1 MTLALDDDVMV
12 GGNKRKEKS
21 HNFSREIIWKMCMLF
36 FPSEPTTATLP
47 HDFSSA
53 LLRAEHSST
62 LRKLLKME
70 EKNEMSWHKRSIR
83 RLSSALHLQF
93 QFLAAFAVFCAFRSS
108 ASVGDGF
115 SLVVYFFLC
124 SLLLLQ
130 HRTHGENAC
139 CMSERGEDKSGFTN
153 KSFFNKKVERL
164 NSVLCVC
171 KRGRD

>member
-70 EKNEMSWHKRSIR
+70 EKNEMSWQNVPFEDFPVLYIF
-83 RLSSALHLQF
+83 SST
-93 QFLAAFAVFCAFRSS
+93 
-108 ASVGDGF
+108 F
-115 SLVVYFFLC
+115 SLLLLCFVLFDRVPPLGMGFHSSYTFFLC
-124 SLLLLQ
+124 SLLLIQ

>member
-36 FPSEPTTATLP
+36 FPSEPTTTILP

-93 QFLAAFAVFCAFRSS
+93 HFLAAFAVFCAFRSS

-115 SLVVYFFLC
+115 SLVVYFFFVF
-124 SLLLLQ
+124 SASDSTP
-130 HRTHGENAC
+130 HTRRNAC
-139 CMSERGEDKSGFTN
+139 CMSERGEDKSGLTN

-164 NSVLCVC
+164 NSALCVC